1 MGIEALRAFWE
12 ILRPLNCAMAGIA
25 AVIGLAITSS
35 QNLRILILIFLAVFL
50 IAGAGN
56 AVNDYYDRAI
66 DAVNRPKRPIPSGR
80 IGSQTA
86 LRYSLLLFAAGCI
99 MAGVVNQICLGVAVL
114 NSALLIFYAR
124 SLKATPLAGNI
135 CVAFLTGST
144 FLFGG
149 GAAGVAGLLANKV
162 PFFLSFLATMSREIM
177 KDVEDIEGDRLG
189 GAKTLPILA
198 GARTASA
205 LAAAFAALAVA
216 LSFTA
221 PWYGLHGNSGCS
233 RSILPGLDHDYG
245 QGRCRRIAEGAQ
257 DRNGIRPGCVPCG
270 SAAPDG
276 DLVIF

>member
-221 PWYGLHGNSGCS
+221 PFGMAYMAIVAVADLFFLASITIMARGDAAGSQRALKIGMAFALAAFLAGALHQME
-233 RSILPGLDHDYG
+233 IL
-245 QGRCRRIAEGAQ
+245 
-257 DRNGIRPGCVPCG
+257 
-270 SAAPDG
+270 
-276 DLVIF
+276 

>member
-1 MGIEALRAFWE
+1 MRAFWE
-12 ILRPLNCAMAGIA
+12 ILRPINCTMAGIA
-25 AVIGLAITSS
+25 AVIGLAIALS
-35 QNLRILILIFLAVFL
+35 QNPRILILIFLSVFL
-50 IAGAGN
+50 ITGAGN

-80 IGSQTA
+80 IDSQTA
-86 LRYSLLLFAAGCI
+86 LRYSLILFASGCI

-114 NSALLIFYAR
+114 NSALLIIYAR

-135 CVAFLTGST
+135 CVAFLTGSV

-162 PFFLSFLATMSREIM
+162 PFLLSFLATMSREIM
-177 KDVEDIEGDRLG
+177 KDVEDMEGDRVG

-198 GARTASA
+198 GVRTASA

-221 PWYGLHGNSGCS
+221 PFGMAYMAIVTVADLFFLASIMIVARGNAAGSQRALKIGMAFALAAFLAGALH
-233 RSILPGLDHDYG
+233 
-245 QGRCRRIAEGAQ
+245 QM
-257 DRNGIRPGCVPCG
+257 
-270 SAAPDG
+270 
-276 DLVIF
+276 DLL